1 MPQIRTYE
9 APQGLGLNPTETG
22 IEATAQAG
30 NRIGRFYNQ
39 AASATQ
45 EVGNEAA
52 RGFSSAI
59 KDAGDVAVQYA
70 EHREISHG
78 AAAFAE
84 LNDGLTQAWND
95 TAKSANPNDP
105 TVAAKFRQDTLEP
118 ALDKYRESFL
128 TEGGQKFAE
137 QHIDSLRNHMFEK
150 TSADMSSLAADAV
163 SVNVRQTANS
173 LSNTAVNDPSSVP
186 HLLDSADSM
195 IGGMV
200 DSSPNLKGEPAAKA
214 RMELTQ
220 KMKENIV
227 KSGAIGAIQ
236 KSADPEATAAE
247 WSAKYPDYING
258 DEIKMLAGNA
268 RQQIRAA
275 RIDQAYSDTI
285 EKKAAQQKS
294 DATEVG
300 YLQSLYSDDPKQQG
314 QVSTKTIVN
323 DPNLTRESKERMIG
337 VVNREF
343 KPETDAKIS
352 AQSSTALFR
361 AMSDP
366 NADTD
371 KVRASIIAARG
382 KDPGEAGS
390 INKSDFTDLMKNLED
405 VKTPQGAAL
414 AQDRTD
420 FFKRYAGAI
429 DPSLSDAQ
437 SPNFGHF
444 SALGSQKMY
453 DAEKSARRMEDNLRK
468 AGQDP
473 HSLYDPS
480 SPNFFGKP
488 ANIMKYRATMQDSAA
503 YQASISAAPSA
514 APPAN
519 TNLTGPDKTI
529 TGVTVEDAP
538 AFKPPANWQYSA
550 SRGQYR
556 DPDGKL
562 YDKSGKLVK

>member
-30 NRIGRFYNQ
+30 NRIGRFFNQ

-52 RGFSSAI
+52 RGYSSAI
-59 KDAGDVAVQYA
+59 KDAGDVAVQY
-70 EHREISHG
+70 EDHRQISHG
-78 AAAFAE
+78 AATYAQV
-84 LNDGLTQAWND
+84 NDVLTQKWND
-95 TAKSANPNDP
+95 TAKNADPNDP
-105 TVAAKFRQDTLEP
+105 TVAQSFRENVLEPTLDKFREGFTTENSQKW
-118 ALDKYRESFL
+118 AES
-128 TEGGQKFAE
+128 
-137 QHIDSLRNHMFEK
+137 HIDSLRNHMFEK

-285 EKKAAQQKS
+285 EKKAVQQKS

-314 QVSTKTIVN
+314 QVSTKAIVN

-414 AQDRTD
+414 AQDRTE
-420 FFKRYAGAI
+420 FFKRYAGTI
-429 DPSLSDAQ
+429 DGTLAQ
-437 SPNFGHF
+437 SGIH
-444 SALGSQKMY
+444 SALGEQKMY
-453 DAEKSARRMEDNLRK
+453 GAEKDARRMEADLKTR
-468 AGQDP
+468 GQDP

-488 ANIMKYRATMQDSAA
+488 SNLQKYQVSMQEGMNYANGIGSGKPANPSGQGETVTGIDVKNAP
-503 YQASISAAPSA
+503 AAPKVGEVRQGYRFKGGD
-514 APPAN
+514 PA
-519 TNLTGPDKTI
+519 
-529 TGVTVEDAP
+529 VP
-538 AFKPPANWQYSA
+538 ASWEKAQ
-550 SRGQYR
+550 
-556 DPDGKL
+556 
-562 YDKSGKLVK
+562 